1 VDLEDVGRAETELV
15 LLPDEPYRFSAADR
29 AAFSGWPSRVRLVD
43 GAALTWWGPR
53 TPTALG
59 DLARL
64 VRTTRRRPARSGIT
78 RGGRRGP

>member
-1 VDLEDVGRAETELV
+1 
-15 LLPDEPYRFSAADR
+15 
-29 AAFSGWPSRVRLVD
+29 VRLVD

-64 VRTTRRRPARSGIT
+64 VRTVRRRRARLGVA
-78 RGGRRGP
+78 RGGGRDRPGQ